1 MDHIDCIDTQKTPKK
16 YAEYKCENRDF
27 NTCNKKDYNRHLMT
41 KKHKKII
48 DKLNDSGIP
57 ENVPKYI

>member
-48 DKLNDSGIP
+48 DKLNDS
-57 ENVPKYI
+57 